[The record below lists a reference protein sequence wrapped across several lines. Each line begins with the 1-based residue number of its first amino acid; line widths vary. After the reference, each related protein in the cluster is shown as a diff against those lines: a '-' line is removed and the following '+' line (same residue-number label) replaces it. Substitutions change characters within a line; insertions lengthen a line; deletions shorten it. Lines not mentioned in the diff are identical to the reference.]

1 MLMNLL
7 EIIFFGWYQILDKT
21 VYSLGASREGIGP
34 KEHSFVITF
43 LFHGINLWTILR
55 YLMVTYYNVSASL
68 PLSLSLLVIVF
79 VVGYFFFFNKKAS
92 RIITSDVKNAKAI
105 LFVII
110 ALAYVIISVYLMF
123 QVGNYVRH
131 QLGN

>member
-7 EIIFFGWYQILDKT
+7 EIIFFGWYHILDKT
-21 VYSLGASREGIGP
+21 VYSLGANREGIGP

-43 LFHGINLWTILR
+43 LFHGMNLWTILR
-55 YLMVTYYNVSASL
+55 YLMVTYYSVSASL

-79 VVGYFFFFNKKAS
+79 VIGYFFFFKKAS

-105 LFVII
+105 LFVAI
-110 ALAYVIISVYLMF
+110 ALAYVIVSVYLMF
-123 QVGNYVRH
+123 QVGNYARY